1 MQGSVT
7 SLVYLELFRAVS
19 LVSMLI
25 ISTLCYCGN
34 IPANRTNK
42 SMAKEGAGT
51 MENNL
56 EGKRQPGKPRIL
68 IVGGVAGGA
77 SCAARARRMSEKA
90 EIVVFERGPY
100 VSFANCGLP
109 YYVGDVITDEKDLLI
124 ATPELFRRRFNIE
137 VRLRSEVSSIDR
149 EKHEIE
155 VRNGLTGEAYRESY
169 DALVLATGAA
179 PVRPPIPGI
188 DLPGIFSL
196 RTIPD
201 SRQIREQ
208 IAERQA
214 KRAVVVGGGFIG
226 LETTENLVRRGLSVT
241 IVEMLAQVM
250 PPIDPE
256 MAVPI
261 QEHLTANGVSLC
273 LGDGVAGFEQDPKG
287 STISVVT
294 KSGGRHVC
302 DMVLL
307 AIGVR
312 PEIALAKEANLE
324 VGQLGGIRVD
334 DQMHTSDERIWA
346 VGDAV
351 EVRNF
356 VSGEWS
362 LFPLAG
368 VANRQGRIAAD
379 VILGREA
386 KFRGVQGTIVC
397 KAFDITVA
405 ATGMSEKSLNRAK
418 VHAQGQAYE
427 KIYLHPGHHVGYYP
441 GARPITMKL
450 IFSTED
456 GKILGAQ
463 AVGEEGVEKRID
475 VIAMA
480 IQKGAT
486 VFDLEEAELC
496 YAPQFGA
503 AKDPVN
509 IAGMIAANALRGDAP
524 VAHWADVRAS
534 QKHVLDVREPQEFDL
549 GHAEGAHNIPL
560 HSLRGRMSEL
570 PHDREILVYCAVGQR
585 SYYASRALRLNGFSA
600 KNISG
605 GITNYG
611 AESDGLPSEK
621 PKDTLSPR

>member
-1 MQGSVT
+1 MNSLFEQGENVASPVYCLKVT
-7 SLVYLELFRAVS
+7 V
-19 LVSMLI
+19 
-25 ISTLCYCGN
+25 STLSYCGN
-34 IPANRTNK
+34 IPANGTNK
-42 SMAKEGAGT
+42 SIAREDVDT

-56 EGKRQPGKPRIL
+56 EEKRQPGKPRIL

-90 EIVVFERGPY
+90 EIIIFERGPY

-124 ATPELFRRRFNIE
+124 ATPELFKNRFNIE
-137 VRLRSEVSSIDR
+137 VRLRSEVRSIDR

-155 VRNGLTGEAYRESY
+155 VRNGETGKVYREKY
-169 DALVLATGAA
+169 DALVLAPGAA

-208 IAERQA
+208 IAERKA
-214 KRAVVVGGGFIG
+214 KRAVVVGGGFNG
-226 LETTENLVRRGLSVT
+226 LETTENLVRRGISVT
-241 IVEMLAQVM
+241 IIEMLAQVM
-250 PPIDPE
+250 PVVDPE

-273 LGDGVAGFEQDPKG
+273 LGDGVAGFEQNPEGD
-287 STISVVT
+287 TISVIT
-294 KSGGRHVC
+294 KSGGRYVC

-312 PEIALAKEANLE
+312 PEITLAKEAGLE
-324 VGQLGGIRVD
+324 IGRLGGIRVD
-334 DQMHTSDERIWA
+334 DHMRTSDERIWA

-351 EVRNF
+351 EVRDF
-356 VSGEWS
+356 VSGQWN

-368 VANRQGRIAAD
+368 VANRQGRLAAD

-386 KFRGVQGTIVC
+386 RFRGVQGTVVC
-397 KAFDITVA
+397 KVFDITVA
-405 ATGMSEKSLNRAK
+405 ATGMSEKSLHRRK
-418 VHAQGQAYE
+418 LGGQEGHYE
-427 KIYLHPGHHVGYYP
+427 KIYLHPGHHVNYYP
-441 GARPITMKL
+441 GAKPITMKL

-456 GKILGAQ
+456 GRVLGAQ

-524 VAHWADVRAS
+524 VAHWADVRPS
-534 QKHVLDVREPQEFDL
+534 QSYVLDVREPREFGR
-549 GHAEGAHNIPL
+549 GHVEGARNVPL
-560 HSLRGRMSEL
+560 HSLRGSMSEL
-570 PHDREILVYCAVGQR
+570 PHDREILVYCAVGHR
-585 SYYASRALRLNGFSA
+585 SYYATRALRLNGFPA

-605 GITNYG
+605 GIETYH
-611 AESDGLPSEK
+611 AESGGPPSEK
-621 PKDTLSPR
+621 LKDTLSPK